1 MGDRPMAEKPT
12 YVELEQRVKEFV
24 MDPIVLLDLARI
36 IRKVLDNK

>member
-1 MGDRPMAEKPT
+1 MAEKPT

-24 MDPIVLLDLARI
+24 MKPIVLLDLARI